1 MSIPPLWQVGGAGG
15 PYKRAHGAS
24 LSQKADF
31 SRFSQIAHPRL
42 GAYYSPMTSVSSL
55 DPGPS
60 LNVHPSLGLLRSNYV
75 ALVLCFRCTISCRPP
90 FPTLFFSCP
99 VGALS
104 TDERHQCASP
114 LVPVSWSVGRGI
126 DVHTSGTPASW
137 RTWNTQPDL
146 AVMRS
151 FHSRSVGVL
160 VSVAPLWLNCP
171 QLRVVPSVRTQA
183 AFCPPTAM
191 RSTEPPRGTSSI
203 TFGSSCW
210 EPALPP

>member
-90 FPTLFFSCP
+90 FPASSSA
-99 VGALS
+99 ALS
-104 TDERHQCASP
+104 ARFQQMNDINAQAHWFQ
-114 LVPVSWSVGRGI
+114 SVG
-126 DVHTSGTPASW
+126 
-137 RTWNTQPDL
+137 Q
-146 AVMRS
+146 
-151 FHSRSVGVL
+151 L
-160 VSVAPLWLNCP
+160 VAGLTC
-171 QLRVVPSVRTQA
+171 TQA
-183 AFCPPTAM
+183 ELLPAGAH
-191 RSTEPPRGTSSI
+191 GTHNQ
-203 TFGSSCW
+203 T
-210 EPALPP
+210 LL